1 MARMSRSSRYL
12 FALVAVLAALALRF
26 WLDGAV
32 HGQPFVSF
40 FFSVLLAA
48 VVGGAGPAFF
58 ATILSAAL
66 GVYFFMEPPGVFKA
80 LSSGD
85 VLRLI
90 VFSTIGV
97 SVSVLT
103 EARSRAIK
111 AAIDAQVKA
120 AEARNR
126 ALTDEKIRRR
136 EEFLR
141 GVLDSLPHE
150 IAVIDASGAILAIN
164 SRWECFA
171 PGAGQSVAIGANYL
185 EASRSAAENGDPF
198 AGAALEGIRQL
209 LRGERSEFS
218 MEYPCHTPGCE
229 RWFLMHGARANCAP
243 AAVVISHTDITERVL
258 AERSRSELM
267 EKLRESDRRK
277 DEFLATLAHE
287 LRNPL
292 SPIRNAIHVLQ
303 RDADQANWDA
313 RDIAMLEIADRQA
326 QHLNRLVDDLLEVSR
341 ITRGKIELKKQ
352 RLDLADVLRNAL
364 ETARPSIERG
374 RHKLEIAL
382 ASDPIMVDGDPVR
395 LAQLFTNLLN
405 NAAKYTDP
413 GGTISLTAEAKDG
426 VAVVVVR
433 DDGVG
438 IPREML
444 PHVFDLFTQVDRTLG
459 RAQGGI
465 GVGLALVRRIA
476 ELHGGAVEAQSDGLG
491 KGSAFTIRLP
501 VSVAGSLEKRAET
514 TGKAP
519 DEATLS
525 SRRILV
531 VDDERDVA
539 DSLVALLESFGA
551 TVRVAYGG
559 ADGLA
564 ALDDFQ
570 PEAIFL
576 DIGMPGMDGYETAR
590 RIRALPEGRAA
601 TLVALTGWGPEQIR
615 DRAREAGFDAQLT
628 KPASPSALRQLLASA
643 APNARADGA
652 SHKNA
657 V

>member
-1 MARMSRSSRYL
+1 MSRSGRYVVAL
-12 FALVAVLAALALRF
+12 FAVLSALALRF
-26 WLDGAV
+26 WLEGV
-32 HGQPFVSF
+32 VRGQPFVVF
-40 FFSVLLAA
+40 FFAVLLVAA
-48 VVGGAGPAFF
+48 FAGAGPALV
-58 ATILSAAL
+58 ATVLSAAL
-66 GVYFFMEPPGVFKA
+66 GVYYFMEPAADSVMG

-85 VLRLI
+85 AIRL
-90 VFSTIGV
+90 VAFLTIG
-97 SVSVLT
+97 SSIAALT
-103 EARSRAIK
+103 EARRRAVK
-111 AAIDAQVKA
+111 TAIDAQVKA

-126 ALTDEKIRRR
+126 ELAEEKIRKR
-136 EEFLR
+136 EEFLS

-164 SRWECFA
+164 TRWECFT
-171 PGAGQSVAIGANYL
+171 AGDGRAVSVGANYL
-185 EASRSAAENGDPF
+185 DVSRAAARAGDSF
-198 AGAALEGIRQL
+198 AKTALAGLEELLSGARE
-209 LRGERSEFS
+209 EFS
-218 MEYPCHTPGCE
+218 MEYPCHIPGCE
-229 RWFLMHGARANCAP
+229 RWFLMHAARANCAP
-243 AAVVISHTDITERVL
+243 AAVVISHTDITERVR

-292 SPIRNAIHVLQ
+292 APIRNAIHVLQ
-303 RDADQANWDA
+303 MDAGEAHWGPRDL
-313 RDIAMLEIADRQA
+313 AMLEIAERQA

-352 RLDLADVLRNAL
+352 RIDLADVLRNAL

-382 ASDPIMVDGDPVR
+382 PTEPVMVNGDPVR

-426 VAVVVVR
+426 AAVVVVR
-433 DDGVG
+433 DNGVG
-438 IPREML
+438 IPGDML

-476 ELHGGAVEAQSDGLG
+476 EMHGGAVEARSDGLG

-501 VSVAGSLEKRAET
+501 VSVDDAVGEPAEA
-514 TGKAP
+514 AP
-519 DEATLS
+519 IARPDAVTPR
-525 SRRILV
+525 RRILV
-531 VDDERDVA
+531 IDDERDVA
-539 DSLVALLESFGA
+539 DSLVALLESLGA
-551 TVRVAYGG
+551 SVRVAYGG
-559 ADGLA
+559 AEGLA
-564 ALDDFQ
+564 ALANFR
-570 PEAIFL
+570 PELIFL
-576 DIGMPGMDGYETAR
+576 DIGMPGLDGYETAR
-590 RIRALPEGRAA
+590 RIRAEPEGRAA
-601 TLVALTGWGPEQIR
+601 TLVALTGWGPDQIQ

-628 KPASPSALRQLLASA
+628 KPASLAALRELLMR
-643 APNARADGA
+643 PVPRARAGGTPA
-652 SHKNA
+652 ENI